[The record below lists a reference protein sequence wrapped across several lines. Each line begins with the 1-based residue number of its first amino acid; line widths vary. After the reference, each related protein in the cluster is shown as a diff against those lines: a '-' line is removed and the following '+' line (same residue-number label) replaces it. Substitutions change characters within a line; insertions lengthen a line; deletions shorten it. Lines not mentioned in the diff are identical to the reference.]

1 MRGYMEL
8 ISFMKVLSDGLLDYL
23 PEDQRAGQLT
33 VEEVI
38 EQWMSEKSYYSSLS
52 LRKDIVTYIRLQ
64 ESGDFSVDEIL
75 SWYDLCF
82 IPERFGVEEHVFFS
96 GILKSIDSHI
106 EKKKKSFFV
115 KYFSWVGCK

>member
-1 MRGYMEL
+1 
-8 ISFMKVLSDGLLDYL
+8 MKALSDGLLDYL

-38 EQWMSEKSYYSSLS
+38 GQWMSSKSYYSSLS

-64 ESGDFSVDEIL
+64 KSDDFSVDEIL

-106 EKKKKSFFV
+106 EKKKKSFFA
-115 KYFSWVGCK
+115 KYFSWAGCK

>member
-8 ISFMKVLSDGLLDYL
+8 ISFMKALSDGLLDHL
-23 PEDQRAGQLT
+23 PEDQRVEQLT

-52 LRKDIVTYIRLQ
+52 LRKDIVSYIRLQ

-75 SWYDLCF
+75 SWYELCF
-82 IPERFGVEEHVFFS
+82 ISERFGVEEHVLFS

-106 EKKKKSFFV
+106 EKKNKSFLV
-115 KYFSWVGCK
+115 KYFSWAGCK